1 MQWSEIAPDT
11 WMPFD
16 LQKREIHHCWK
27 KNPRNLIMRPV
38 TDEQG
43 RRELREIYD
52 AISVEDGMDAY
63 LGDGVWI
70 SSDGFGV
77 IAADSLR
84 LRHCSFSYAFL
95 CTGASALWAAVVF
108 QACWFYPRRSN
119 PAL

>member
-1 MQWSEIAPDT
+1 MSSQQNFIPRVGKLTFQCKFCGKEPMQWSEIAPDT

-70 SSDGFGV
+70 SSDGSWSDRG
-77 IAADSLR
+77 R
-84 LRHCSFSYAFL
+84 
-95 CTGASALWAAVVF
+95 
-108 QACWFYPRRSN
+108 
-119 PAL
+119 